1 MATVSQMNL
10 WTENRGFCDQS
21 AYTDTQSLNTL
32 THSLTHSHTHT
43 HTHTHT
49 PRHTLH
55 SLHTQTDHHAHT
67 ATQTQ
72 AHPHTPTHTHTA
84 CLQTR
89 ETVHTLELLFCSLLN
104 KR

>member
-43 HTHTHT
+43 HTQPSCIKACWSCIRACCLSFVHQRKPEKEKIST
-49 PRHTLH
+49 PGPLNGIIPLWQLTLH
-55 SLHTQTDHHAHT
+55 PSSHHYD
-67 ATQTQ
+67 
-72 AHPHTPTHTHTA
+72 PY
-84 CLQTR
+84 
-89 ETVHTLELLFCSLLN
+89 
-104 KR
+104 